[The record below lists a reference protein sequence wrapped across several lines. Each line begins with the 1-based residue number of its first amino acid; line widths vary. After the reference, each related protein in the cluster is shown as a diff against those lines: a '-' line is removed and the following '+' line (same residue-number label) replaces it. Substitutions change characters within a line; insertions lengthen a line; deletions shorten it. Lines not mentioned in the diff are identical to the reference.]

1 MALVAKS
8 ATIAALIAKGQVA
21 VTITP
26 DTKDWTWVL
35 EDACPECGFD
45 ARTVPAG
52 EVASRVRATV
62 PVWLEALSRDGATV
76 RPRPDVW
83 STTEYA
89 CHVRDVHRLY
99 TQRLALMLAQDD
111 PHFANWDQDVTAVE
125 ERYDLQDPVV
135 VAGELAAASEAM
147 AAAYDAIRDD
157 QWQRTGVRGDGAHF
171 TVDSF
176 ARYFLHDVEHHLW
189 DVTGRPVGSWI

>member
-1 MALVAKS
+1 
-8 ATIAALIAKGQVA
+8 

-45 ARTVPAG
+45 ARNVLAA

-62 PVWLEALSRDGATV
+62 PVWLEALARDGASV

-99 TQRLALMLAQDD
+99 TRRLALMLEQDD

-125 ERYDLQDPVV
+125 ERYDLQDPAL
-135 VAGELAAASEAM
+135 VADELAAASEAM
-147 AAAYDAIRDD
+147 AAAYDAVRDD
-157 QWQRTGVRGDGAHF
+157 EWQRTGVRGDGAHF

-189 DVTGRPVGSWI
+189 DVTGRPAGSWR